1 MEGRTPE
8 MGTLEGVMELLT
20 EPSVA
25 LRPLQFHVPEHD
37 PLPHLLALT
46 LDSAGKRRKRRR
58 GLRKGEDA
66 QDVDG
71 LALLARDRDGVGASE
86 VDVLNR
92 DAVGRDAGRGAVV
105 VVCFLPD
112 SVSDVV
118 QSRREGRTLLDDNTV
133 GGSAGDGVA
142 RVGYARNR
150 GVSRFRNGLDL
161 LESGKSRGKGKQ

>member
-1 MEGRTPE
+1 

-71 LALLARDRDGVGASE
+71 LALLARDRDGVGAGE
-86 VDVLNR
+86 VDVLDR
-92 DAVGRDAGRGAVV
+92 DTVGRLAGRGAVL
-105 VVCFLPD
+105 VVCSHNPTSA
-112 SVSDVV
+112 SVLL
-118 QSRREGRTLLDDNTV
+118 RRER
-133 GGSAGDGVA
+133 GDGPC
-142 RVGYARNR
+142 
-150 GVSRFRNGLDL
+150 
-161 LESGKSRGKGKQ
+161 